1 MRKNK
6 EGKTHIMMEDQK
18 TQEEIQEQAD
28 NIQKQPEKTQERSDD
43 MQEQSGETQ
52 ERSDDMQEQSGETQ
66 GWSDNIQEQSRES
79 QPEELPGVLPE
90 GEALYEVDVHVNASA
105 LYDYFLR
112 HVYTTFS
119 GMIGTIIGV
128 FMVMVYFMKGISIL
142 YLICGIII
150 ILYLPWSL
158 YLTAKKQSLQETFK
172 NPLHYAFYENG
183 VEVSQ
188 GETRQMQKWEDM
200 IKAVSTSKSIII
212 YTGKNS
218 ASIFPRKDL
227 GENAQQLIRI
237 IFTHMDSKKVKIKA

>member
-1 MRKNK
+1 
-6 EGKTHIMMEDQK
+6 MMEDQK
-18 TQEEIQEQAD
+18 TQEEKQEQAD
-28 NIQKQPEKTQERSDD
+28 NIQKQPEKIQERSDD
-43 MQEQSGETQ
+43 IQEQSGETQ
-52 ERSDDMQEQSGETQ
+52 VQ
-66 GWSDNIQEQSRES
+66 SDNIQEQSGES

-90 GEALYEVDVHVNASA
+90 GEVLYEVDVHMNASA

-150 ILYLPWSL
+150 ILYLPWNL

-237 IFTHMDSKKVKIKA
+237 IYTHMDSKKVKIKA

>member
-1 MRKNK
+1 MIEEPK
-6 EGKTHIMMEDQK
+6 M
-18 TQEEIQEQAD
+18 QEEKAGEQPGK
-28 NIQKQPEKTQERSDD
+28 IE
-43 MQEQSGETQ
+43 EQSGMAENRADEVQEQPDKTQ
-52 ERSDDMQEQSGETQ
+52 AQSGEALT
-66 GWSDNIQEQSRES
+66 
-79 QPEELPGVLPE
+79 EELPGILPE
-90 GEALYEVDVHVNASA
+90 GEPLYEVDVHMNASA

-112 HVYTTFS
+112 HVYTSFS

-128 FMVMVYFMKGISIL
+128 FMIMVYFMKGISVL

-172 NPLHYAFYENG
+172 NPLHYSFYENG

-227 GENAQQLIRI
+227 EENAQRLIQI

>member
-1 MRKNK
+1 MIEEPK
-6 EGKTHIMMEDQK
+6 M
-18 TQEEIQEQAD
+18 QEEKAGEQPGKIEETSD
-28 NIQKQPEKTQERSDD
+28 KVEERSDEVK
-43 MQEQSGETQ
+43 EQPDKTQAQSVETL
-52 ERSDDMQEQSGETQ
+52 
-66 GWSDNIQEQSRES
+66 
-79 QPEELPGVLPE
+79 PEELPGILPE
-90 GEALYEVDVHVNASA
+90 GEVLYEVDVHMNASA

-112 HVYTTFS
+112 HVYTSFS

-128 FMVMVYFMKGISIL
+128 FMIMVYFMKGISVL

-150 ILYLPWSL
+150 ILYLPWNL

-227 GENAQQLIRI
+227 GENAQRLIQI

>member
-1 MRKNK
+1 MMK
-6 EGKTHIMMEDQK
+6 ETKAR
-18 TQEEIQEQAD
+18 EEIREDKILPQAD
-28 NIQKQPEKTQERSDD
+28 EKRGQVENTQFDEGAGQIKNSQMQSDE
-43 MQEQSGETQ
+43 EQ
-52 ERSDDMQEQSGETQ
+52 Q
-66 GWSDNIQEQSRES
+66 GIR
-79 QPEELPGVLPE
+79 PK
-90 GEALYEVDVHVNASA
+90 GEALYEADIQINVSV

-128 FMVMVYFMKGISIL
+128 FMIIVYFIKEISIL
-142 YLICGIII
+142 YLICGVII

-200 IKAVSTSKSIII
+200 KKAVSTSKSIIL

-227 GENAQQLIRI
+227 GENTEGLIKV
-237 IFTHMDSKKVKIKA
+237 IFTHMDPKKVKIKG

>member
-1 MRKNK
+1 MMK
-6 EGKTHIMMEDQK
+6 ETKAR
-18 TQEEIQEQAD
+18 EEIREEKILPQSDEKRGQVENTQFDEGAGEIENSQIQSDEEQ
-28 NIQKQPEKTQERSDD
+28 
-43 MQEQSGETQ
+43 
-52 ERSDDMQEQSGETQ
+52 Q
-66 GWSDNIQEQSRES
+66 GIR
-79 QPEELPGVLPE
+79 PK
-90 GEALYEVDVHVNASA
+90 GEALYEADIQINVSV

-128 FMVMVYFMKGISIL
+128 FMIIVYFVKEISIL
-142 YLICGIII
+142 YLICGVII

-200 IKAVSTSKSIII
+200 KKAVSTSKSIIL

-227 GENAQQLIRI
+227 GENTEGLIKV
-237 IFTHMDSKKVKIKA
+237 IFTHMDPKKVKIKG

>member
-1 MRKNK
+1 MIEESKMQEEK
-6 EGKTHIMMEDQK
+6 AGEQPGKT
-18 TQEEIQEQAD
+18 EETSGMAE
-28 NIQKQPEKTQERSDD
+28 NRSDEV
-43 MQEQSGETQ
+43 QEQSGE
-52 ERSDDMQEQSGETQ
+52 
-66 GWSDNIQEQSRES
+66 S
-79 QPEELPGVLPE
+79 QAEELPGIMPE
-90 GEALYEVDVHVNASA
+90 GEALYEVDIHMNTSV

-158 YLTAKKQSLQETFK
+158 FLTAKKQSLQETFK

-200 IKAVSTSKSIII
+200 IKAVSTSKSIIL

-227 GENAQQLIRI
+227 GENAERLIRI

>member
-1 MRKNK
+1 
-6 EGKTHIMMEDQK
+6 MMEDQK

-28 NIQKQPEKTQERSDD
+28 NIQKQPEKTQQRSDD

-128 FMVMVYFMKGISIL
+128 FMVMVYFMKIG
-142 YLICGIII
+142 
-150 ILYLPWSL
+150 
-158 YLTAKKQSLQETFK
+158 
-172 NPLHYAFYENG
+172 
-183 VEVSQ
+183 
-188 GETRQMQKWEDM
+188 R
-200 IKAVSTSKSIII
+200 
-212 YTGKNS
+212 
-218 ASIFPRKDL
+218 ASCR
-227 GENAQQLIRI
+227 ER
-237 IFTHMDSKKVKIKA
+237 V

>member
-1 MRKNK
+1 MIEEPK
-6 EGKTHIMMEDQK
+6 M
-18 TQEEIQEQAD
+18 QEEKAGEQPGKIEEQSGKA
-28 NIQKQPEKTQERSDD
+28 EERSDEV
-43 MQEQSGETQ
+43 QEQPDKTQAQPGEAL
-52 ERSDDMQEQSGETQ
+52 
-66 GWSDNIQEQSRES
+66 
-79 QPEELPGVLPE
+79 PEELPGILPE
-90 GEALYEVDVHVNASA
+90 GEVLYEVDVHVNASV

-112 HVYTTFS
+112 HVYTSFS

-128 FMVMVYFMKGISIL
+128 FMIMVYFMKGISVL

-183 VEVSQ
+183 MEVSQ
-188 GETRQMQKWEDM
+188 GETRQMQKWDDM

-227 GENAQQLIRI
+227 GENAQRLLQI

>member
-1 MRKNK
+1 MMK
-6 EGKTHIMMEDQK
+6 ETKAR
-18 TQEEIQEQAD
+18 EEIREDKILPQSDEKRGQVENTQFDEGAGQIENSQMQSDEEQ
-28 NIQKQPEKTQERSDD
+28 
-43 MQEQSGETQ
+43 
-52 ERSDDMQEQSGETQ
+52 Q
-66 GWSDNIQEQSRES
+66 GIR
-79 QPEELPGVLPE
+79 PK
-90 GEALYEVDVHVNASA
+90 GEALYEADIQINVSV

-128 FMVMVYFMKGISIL
+128 FMIIVYFIKEISIL
-142 YLICGIII
+142 YLICGVII

-200 IKAVSTSKSIII
+200 KKAVSTSKSIIL

-227 GENAQQLIRI
+227 GENTEGLIKV
-237 IFTHMDSKKVKIKA
+237 IFTHMDPKKVKIKG

>member
-1 MRKNK
+1 
-6 EGKTHIMMEDQK
+6 MMEEQK
-18 TQEEIQEQAD
+18 TQEEV
-28 NIQKQPEKTQERSDD
+28 
-43 MQEQSGETQ
+43 QEQSDDTQEQPGNAQEQTKNAQEQQDGTQEQPEHTQNQPGET
-52 ERSDDMQEQSGETQ
+52 R
-66 GWSDNIQEQSRES
+66 
-79 QPEELPGVLPE
+79 PEEIPGILPE
-90 GEALYEVDVHVNASA
+90 GEALFEVDIHVNASV

-119 GMIGTIIGV
+119 GMLGTIIGV
-128 FMVMVYFMKGISIL
+128 LMITVYFVKGISIL

-158 YLTAKKQSLQETFK
+158 FLTAKKQSLQESFK

-200 IKAVSTSKSIII
+200 IKAVSTSKSIIL

-227 GENAQQLIRI
+227 GENAEGLIRI
-237 IFTHMDSKKVKIKA
+237 IFTHMDPQKVKIKA